1 MTKYTKA
8 VSITPN
14 DSGTIDPIPNAIYI
28 GDGNQADYTTAA
40 EIEDPTIWLNP
51 SEMDGT
57 RNGWADSSGNDFDFA
72 CAGAETVA
80 QNNDGTALGH
90 DYMTFSGHGLEQDG
104 NDSDFDLSGEFE
116 MIVVFRPNTSG
127 YGTIIAKDR
136 ASSEFQWHIRTDD
149 KMQTSMSGS
158 DPIGATALTTDGT
171 VWYFIGFSRDSS
183 DNLQL
188 WLNGATD
195 GSSASND
202 VDLTS
207 TDDWHIGSRD
217 NSTNDFIGDI
227 AEVIIY
233 CGKTLGAN
241 RSAVYDYLTQK
252 YITTPK
258 KAQIQMMEDT
268 GDVSTL
274 KKWKNFPVG
283 EIVEA
288 SPQRIYATNT
298 NATGIICL
306 YEK

>member
-1 MTKYTKA
+1 MTKYVKA
-8 VSITPN
+8 ADITPN
-14 DSGTIDPIPNAIYI
+14 DSATLDKPDALYI
-28 GDGNQADYTTAA
+28 GDGNQADATTAA
-40 EIEDPTIWLNP
+40 EIEDPTIWLNHL
-51 SEMDGT
+51 EMDDA
-57 RNGWADSSGNDFDFA
+57 RDSWADQSGNSVDFA
-72 CAGAETVA
+72 TASLQTIAV
-80 QNNDGTALGH
+80 NNDGTNLGH
-90 DYMTFSGHGLEQDG
+90 DYITFSGNGLEAGGD
-104 NDSDFDLSGEFE
+104 DDDEFDLSGEFE
-116 MIVVFRPNTSG
+116 MIAVIRPNTAG

-136 ASSEFQWHIRTDD
+136 ASITFQWHIRTDD

-268 GDVSTL
+268 SDATTL
-274 KKWKNFPVG
+274 KIWKNYPVG
-283 EIVEA
+283 RIIES

-298 NATGIICL
+298 NATNIIGL
-306 YEK
+306 YKE